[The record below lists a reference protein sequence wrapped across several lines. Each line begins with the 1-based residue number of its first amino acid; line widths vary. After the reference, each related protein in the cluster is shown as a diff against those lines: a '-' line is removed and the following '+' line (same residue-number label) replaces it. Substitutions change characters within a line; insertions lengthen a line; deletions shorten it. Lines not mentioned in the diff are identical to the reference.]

1 MNNLGENQFETENL
15 ELFEENL
22 KFKDINLTLKK
33 ITSHFSENLGYRQ
46 KLKNENK
53 FFMQI
58 FLPLNIFFKSF
69 GLEINRIEL
78 KEYIPV
84 NNQINNDL
92 KKKNFI
98 KKNFD
103 NEPNEGVIGQEA
115 RDRGNMSEKCY
126 IQSFNE

>member
-1 MNNLGENQFETENL
+1 MNNLSENPLETENI
-15 ELFEENL
+15 ELFEGNL

-78 KEYIPV
+78 KEYITV
-84 NNQINNDL
+84 NN
-92 KKKNFI
+92 
-98 KKNFD
+98 
-103 NEPNEGVIGQEA
+103 
-115 RDRGNMSEKCY
+115 
-126 IQSFNE
+126 

>member
-22 KFKDINLTLKK
+22 KFKDINLILRKR
-33 ITSHFSENLGYRQ
+33 TSHFSENLGYRQ

-92 KKKNFI
+92 KN
-98 KKNFD
+98 
-103 NEPNEGVIGQEA
+103 
-115 RDRGNMSEKCY
+115 
-126 IQSFNE
+126 